1 MGKLP
6 YFCEGVRA
14 TIRVPSAEALRVTP
28 LDGDARP
35 LSDPF
40 VAEVSDGVAT
50 FDISEKYHTVW
61 YLVEKTH
68 LASKEP

>member
-1 MGKLP
+1 MP
-6 YFCEGVRA
+6 YLCEGVRA

-40 VAEVSDGVAT
+40 VAEVSDGFVT
-50 FDISEKYHTVW
+50 FDISEKHHTVW
-61 YLVEKTH
+61 YLVEKPH
-68 LASKEP
+68 FVCKEL